1 MKKLE
6 IKNYKTEKGQSVS
19 SNGAEFTVKEII
31 PSADVSTL
39 HANFVEVEP
48 GHFAYGYHWHETNE
62 EVFFVI
68 SGTAAVQTKDKEVTL
83 HAGDAIT
90 FPAGPDGAHV
100 IRNASDTEKLVYL
113 DFGSEHNP
121 EIVHLPK
128 INKVMAIGPYSN
140 GLFDEPAK

>member
-6 IKNYKTEKGQSVS
+6 IKNYTKEKGQFVS

-31 PSADVSTL
+31 PATDVSTL
-39 HANFVEVEP
+39 HANVVEVEP

-62 EVFFVI
+62 EVFFVL
-68 SGTAAVQTKDKEVTL
+68 SGEAAVQTKDKEVTL
-83 HAGDAIT
+83 RAGDAIT

-100 IRNASDTEKLVYL
+100 IRNASASEKLVYL

-128 INKVMAIGPYSN
+128 INKVMAVGPYSN